1 MRAKQLVIGL
11 TVVVLGLAASA
22 PAQELTLSVG
32 AGVFVPSGEAFRQI
46 YGSGFSVCG
55 DVWLTLEN
63 HLGFAAGYGR
73 LSDRGTALGPSG
85 GAETYPL
92 EFRRTTVPLVVYYEL
107 DLAAVALRFGGGA
120 GIHWFRETW
129 RTVDLDYSGSKTG
142 PRLLMAASVDVV
154 GRLSLFCSAT
164 YDFVSKTE
172 SRELS
177 AYKVDLGGFQ
187 FMGGLSIRIF

>member
-1 MRAKQLVIGL
+1 MVRR
-11 TVVVLGLAASA
+11 LAAALAALMIVASAA
-22 PAQELTLSVG
+22 PAQELALSVG
-32 AGVFVPSGEAFRQI
+32 SGGFLPSGGAYRQI
-46 YGSGFSVCG
+46 YGSSFTVCG

-63 HLGFAAGYGR
+63 HLGFAAGFGR
-73 LSDRGTALGPSG
+73 LSDNGTALGAMG
-85 GAETYPL
+85 GPETYPL

-129 RTVDLDYSGSKTG
+129 PTVDLDYSGSKTG

-164 YDFVSKTE
+164 YDFLSKTE
-172 SRELS
+172 SRDLS
-177 AYKVDLGGFQ
+177 VYDVNLGGFQ
-187 FMGGLSIRIF
+187 FVGGLSIRIF